1 MLPKRPPGSE
11 RSSQRIG
18 PFPLNFYFRVRSQII
33 GDVFELYR
41 EAANAA
47 SPMDSVDPS
56 YAQKLL
62 CGLAAW
68 SQSIGFASPHPDFTV
83 VEHIHGGEGRRQ
95 RCRLTVCEGKPV
107 YILGPTETV
116 ALIRQRSEQLQK
128 YLDAT

>member
-1 MLPKRPPGSE
+1 MMLPKRPPGSE

-33 GDVFELYR
+33 GNVFELYR

-62 CGLAAW
+62 CELAAW
-68 SQSIGFASPHPDFTV
+68 SQSIGFAPHRDFTV
-83 VEHIHGGEGRRQ
+83 MERIFGE
-95 RCRLTVCEGKPV
+95 LNADDSDAV
-107 YILGPTETV
+107 
-116 ALIRQRSEQLQK
+116 LQFAK
-128 YLDAT
+128 ASPSISLARPRPSP